1 MDWRLEY
8 LNICI
13 IRIEIVVMYKYEV
26 TIGIPIYNM
35 EIYLW
40 RTLESALSQT
50 YQGIEFL
57 ICDDASTDSSIT
69 IVEKYQREHSRG
81 KDIRLIRHA
90 KNLGIGETRNHLI
103 AETKTKYFFFLD
115 ADDVISEDAIQLL
128 YNAAERFQTDLVYG
142 SHEQI
147 DMTTDGHPVSSM
159 VYKQHEFLHP
169 DEYPTYVYR
178 KYEGIQAPIWNTLI
192 NLEWFR
198 STGLRFLPINYWED
212 FALTM
217 DLATYTSRVVL
228 LSDVTYYHY
237 RHSNSLSNTNDS
249 NRFAK
254 ETILKTIGAID
265 HVKRNSDRI
274 KQKSYFPGRM
284 VKVMMTD
291 FYIVCNILKNKDK
304 IQPSF
309 SKRELR
315 DIMKSPLS
323 FWETIS
329 LKNRKPENLFLY
341 MLGVLPPSLSVGIIT
356 ILGKHKGLI

>member
-1 MDWRLEY
+1 MEND
-8 LNICI
+8 
-13 IRIEIVVMYKYEV
+13 V
-26 TIGIPIYNM
+26 TIGIPLYRAEKYIK
-35 EIYLW
+35 ECLH
-40 RTLESALSQT
+40 SALSQS
-50 YQGIEFL
+50 YPYIDILL
-57 ICDDASTDSSIT
+57 IDDASDEGSAE
-69 IVEKYQREHSRG
+69 IVSQIQAEHPRG
-81 KDIRLIRHA
+81 KHIRLIRHVQ
-90 KNLGIGETRNHLI
+90 NEGIGVTRNHLI
-103 AETKTKYFFFLD
+103 AEAETKYFFFLD
-115 ADDVISEDAIQLL
+115 ADDIISENAIQLL
-128 YNAAERFQTDLVYG
+128 HDAAEKFQTDLVYG

-147 DMTTDGHPVSSM
+147 NVTTVEQFVSSM
-159 VYKQHEFLHP
+159 VYKEQVFLNT
-169 DEYPTYVYR
+169 DDYPTYVYR
-178 KYEGIQAPIWNTLI
+178 KYEGIQAPIWNVLI
-192 NLEWFR
+192 NMEWFR

-212 FALTM
+212 FAMTM

-228 LSDVTYYHY
+228 LSDVTYYYY
-237 RHSNSLSNTNDS
+237 RHFDSLSNTNDS
-249 NRFAK
+249 NKFSK
-254 ETILKTIGAID
+254 EMIMKTIGAID
-265 HVKRNSDRI
+265 DVKQNSDRI

>member
-1 MDWRLEY
+1 MSND
-8 LNICI
+8 
-13 IRIEIVVMYKYEV
+13 V
-26 TIGIPIYNM
+26 TIGIPLFRSEKYIKDCIY
-35 EIYLW
+35 
-40 RTLESALSQT
+40 SALAQS
-50 YQGIEFL
+50 YPFIDFL
-57 ICDDASTDSSIT
+57 IIDDACDDGSVE
-69 IVEKYQREHSRG
+69 IVSQIQVEHPRG
-81 KDIRLIRHA
+81 KNIRLIRHVH
-90 KNLGIGETRNHLI
+90 NVGIGETRNHMI
-103 AETKTKYFFFLD
+103 AETNTKYLFFLD
-115 ADDVISEDAIQLL
+115 ADDVITEDAIQLL
-128 YNAAERFQTDLVYG
+128 HDAAEKYQTDMVYG
-142 SHEQI
+142 SHNQI
-147 DMTTDGHPVSSM
+147 DMTTGGHPVSLTI
-159 VYKQHEFLHP
+159 YKQRHFLLP

-178 KYEGIQAPIWNTLI
+178 KYEGIQAPIWNALI
-192 NLEWFR
+192 NVEWFR
-198 STGLRFLPINYWED
+198 STKLRFLPINYWED

-228 LSDVTYYHY
+228 LSNVTYYYY
-237 RHSNSLSNTNDS
+237 RHFDSLSNTNDS
-249 NRFAK
+249 NKFSK
-254 ETILKTIGAID
+254 EMIMKTIGAID
-265 HVKRNSDRI
+265 DVKQNSDRI

>member
-1 MDWRLEY
+1 MEND
-8 LNICI
+8 
-13 IRIEIVVMYKYEV
+13 V
-26 TIGIPIYNM
+26 TIGIPLYRSEKYVKDSI
-35 EIYLW
+35 I
-40 RTLESALSQT
+40 SALSQS
-50 YQGIEFL
+50 YPYIDFL
-57 ICDDASTDSSIT
+57 IIDDACDDGSVE
-69 IVEKYQREHSRG
+69 IVSQMQAEHPRG
-81 KDIRLIRHA
+81 KNIRLIRHTQ
-90 KNLGIGETRNHLI
+90 NVGIGETRNHLI
-103 AETKTKYFFFLD
+103 AEAKTKYLFFLD
-115 ADDVISEDAIQLL
+115 ADDVVAENSILL
-128 YNAAERFQTDLVYG
+128 LHDAAEKNKADLVYG

-147 DMTTDGHPVSSM
+147 DMSTEEHAVSSM
-159 VYKQHEFLHP
+159 IYKQHEFLKP
-169 DEYPTYVYR
+169 DEYPNYVYR
-178 KYEGIQAPIWNTLI
+178 KYEGIQATIWNVLI

-198 STGLRFLPINYWED
+198 STRLCFLPINYWED

-228 LSDVTYYHY
+228 LSDVTYYYY
-237 RHSNSLSNTNDS
+237 RHMGTLSN
-249 NRFAK
+249 AK
-254 ETILKTIGAID
+254 NSDGFKKDLILKNIGAID
-265 HVKRNSDRI
+265 YVKQNSDRI

-329 LKNRKPENLFLY
+329 LKNRKFENLFLY